1 MAHTI
6 LLINPPIYDFA
17 AYDLFN
23 KPLGLLYLAA
33 FLRRAGFKVRLI
45 DALDRLHPALQ
56 KLPAPAQLKANGTGK
71 YHSEIIEKPSCLQDV
86 PRHYRYFG
94 MPVDILTELLT
105 REYQEHKP
113 IAILV
118 SSMMTYWYPAVA
130 DTIKLLRQNIPDTP
144 IALGGVYARLFPEHA
159 RRVCQPDELF
169 VENRFTP
176 VLQWLDNLAGRKSD
190 YDTITDEFTAWP
202 PPAYD
207 LYKSLSYL
215 TLITSVGCPFHCDY
229 CAGPL
234 LQPELRQL
242 DPELFVNQMTSL
254 LPMLDKNNES
264 YHIAFMDD
272 ALLARAQ
279 DHIVPI
285 LDRIKKLNLPLRFYC
300 PNGLH
305 CRFISPEVAQL
316 MYANNFAMVRLS
328 YESSDTAPHWQRAGN
343 DKVSDRVFRD
353 AVDNLLTAG
362 YRPHQLEAYIL
373 TGLPGQTM
381 AEIEQSAHTVH
392 DMGLK
397 IRLCQYTPIPGTKLF
412 KTSCDKFGIDP
423 DEPLLHNNSILPALD
438 RHIGYETFQR
448 FKEHVKQLNHS
459 LPHLASEGE

>member
-1 MAHTI
+1 MSHTI

-23 KPLGLLYLAA
+23 KPLGLLYLAS

-45 DALDRLHPALQ
+45 DTLDRLHPALQ
-56 KLPAPAQLKANGTGK
+56 KLPAPAHLKADGTGK
-71 YHSEIIEKPSCLQDV
+71 YHSEIIEKPSCLKDV
-86 PRHYRYFG
+86 PRNYRRYG
-94 MPVDILTELLT
+94 MPVDILSELLN

-113 IAILV
+113 IAVLV

-130 DTIKLLRQNIPDTP
+130 DTIKLLRQTIPDTT

-159 RRVCQPDELF
+159 QRVCQPDKLF
-169 VENRFTP
+169 TGNRFMP
-176 VLQWLDNLAGRKSD
+176 VLRWLDNLAGRKYD
-190 YDTITDEFTAWP
+190 YGTITDEFTAWP
-202 PPAYD
+202 PPAYE
-207 LYKSLSYL
+207 LYPRLSYL

-234 LQPELRQL
+234 LQPKLSQL
-242 DPELFVNQMTSL
+242 APELFVDQMTSL

-272 ALLARAQ
+272 ALLARSQ
-279 DHIVPI
+279 DHIIPI
-285 LDRIKKLNLPLRFYC
+285 LDQVKKLNLPLRFYC

-305 CRFISPEVAQL
+305 CRFISEKVARL
-316 MYANNFAMVRLS
+316 IYANNFKMVRLS
-328 YESSDTAPHWQRAGN
+328 YESSDTAPYWQRAGN
-343 DKVSDRVFRD
+343 DKVSDRVFHD
-353 AVDNLLTAG
+353 AVANLLSAG

-412 KTSCDKFGIDP
+412 ETSFDKFGIDP
-423 DEPLLHNNSILPALD
+423 GEPLLHNNSILPTLD

-448 FKEHVKQLNHS
+448 FKDHIKELNQS
-459 LPHLASEGE
+459 LPRNT